1 MNKEKYVFYMIGMDW
16 FSADQGDSPNHG
28 SFPSFHTF
36 SASEAEK
43 KFKEYEAR
51 NESWSFGSARAYMVG
66 ALPDG
71 SFELLKGADP
81 K

>member
-1 MNKEKYVFYMIGMDW
+1 MKKKYVFDLIGMDW
-16 FSADQGDSPNHG
+16 ISGDQTGFPNHQ
-28 SFPSFHTF
+28 SFPEFHTF

-43 KFKEYEAR
+43 KYKEYEAR
-51 NESWSFGSARAYMVG
+51 NKRGSCESARAYMVG